1 MVSGPFSAVL
11 YQYKHKRQKVCLLF
25 GALIKI
31 PKDGD
36 TMFRFRGF
44 TLRAND
50 AVNLAVSQASLLG
63 HTYIGSEHLLLGLLL
78 EGSSTA
84 CAALLQKG
92 IDPEAVLDLLV
103 KTVGRGIPSKLSL
116 TDMTPRCRRIL
127 EQSMVE
133 SKKNESELVGTEHI
147 LMSMLREKDCYG
159 VRFLTQMGADP
170 IVLYRELHEPMC
182 FPPERQE
189 EAGKHTPPKKKDAP
203 HTMLLDKFGTD
214 LTEKARSK
222 QLDPVIGRDKEIERV
237 IRILCRRS
245 KNNPCLIGEAGV
257 GKTAIAEGLAQ
268 RIAEGSVPRS
278 ICGKRLIALD
288 LVAMVAGTKYRG
300 EFEERV
306 KNMMEEAANAK
317 DIILFIDELHNIIG
331 AGAAEGSI
339 DAANILKPQLSRGE
353 IQVMGATTVAE

>member
-1 MVSGPFSAVL
+1 
-11 YQYKHKRQKVCLLF
+11 
-25 GALIKI
+25 
-31 PKDGD
+31 
-36 TMFRFRGF
+36 
-44 TLRAND
+44 
-50 AVNLAVSQASLLG
+50 
-63 HTYIGSEHLLLGLLL
+63 
-78 EGSSTA
+78 
-84 CAALLQKG
+84 
-92 IDPEAVLDLLV
+92 
-103 KTVGRGIPSKLSL
+103 
-116 TDMTPRCRRIL
+116 
-127 EQSMVE
+127 MVE

-189 EAGKHTPPKKKDAP
+189 ETGKHTPPKKKDAP

-300 EFEERV
+300 EFEER
-306 KNMMEEAANAK
+306 KPPMPRTSSCLSTSCTTSSEPERRKARLMPPTSSS
-317 DIILFIDELHNIIG
+317 HSSP
-331 AGAAEGSI
+331 AG
-339 DAANILKPQLSRGE
+339 RFR
-353 IQVMGATTVAE
+353 